1 MNGKGQDLVGY
12 ALVVAILAATAAGMT
27 ALAVEVN
34 RVFTYIGMKLT
45 AYTR

>member
-27 ALAVEVN
+27 ALAVELN
-34 RVFTYIGMKLT
+34 RVFTYIGTKIAAFT
-45 AYTR
+45 G